1 MTYGMIATWRM
12 AYEGIATATKELAK
26 GGKSQQAIVAAIKM
40 VEDYPFYKSVGY
52 GGLPNEV
59 GMVELDAAFMNGDNF
74 DIGAVAGSRG
84 VKNPIEVAQSLSQ
97 ERFNSFLVG
106 DGVAKYAI
114 KEGFEMQ
121 NMLTPRAKKTW
132 LNRLDEMSRSNLS
145 PYDGHDTVGM
155 VALDQ
160 AGSMACGTSSSGL
173 FMKKEGRVGD
183 SPLSGSGFY
192 VDSEIGGATATGL
205 GEDLMK
211 GCLSYETV
219 RLMGSGMEPQAA
231 VHQAMATFA
240 SQLER
245 RKGKCGAFSLVAMNN
260 KGRWGVA
267 TNVAFS
273 FAVATDTSE
282 ATIYLAYPDENG
294 GYPKIEVASQEW
306 LDAYQT
312 RITAPIITKSDMKG
326 S

>member
-1 MTYGMIATWRM
+1 MSYGMIATWRM
-12 AYEGIATATKELAK
+12 ACDGIAAGTKALAN
-26 GGKSQQAIVAAIKM
+26 GGTSQKAIVDAIKM

-52 GGLPNEV
+52 GGLPNAV

-84 VKNPIEVAQSLSQ
+84 VKNPIAVAEKLSH

-114 KEGFEMQ
+114 TEGFEMQ
-121 NMLTPRAKKTW
+121 NMLTERAKKTW
-132 LNRLDEMSRSNLS
+132 ENRLAEMRSSNLS

-155 VALDQ
+155 VALDKT
-160 AGSMACGTSSSGL
+160 GSMSCGTSSSGL

-219 RLMGSGMEPQAA
+219 RLMGTGMHPQAA
-231 VHQAMATFA
+231 VQQATMDFA
-240 SQLER
+240 KRLER

-260 KGRWGVA
+260 KGEWGVA
-267 TNVAFS
+267 TNVEFS
-273 FAVATDTSE
+273 FAVATDQLE
-282 ATIYLAYPDENG
+282 PTIYLAYPAEDG
-294 GYPKIEVASQEW
+294 GNPRIEVASQEW
-306 LDAYQT
+306 LDAYQA
-312 RITAPIITKSDMKG
+312 RITAPIK
-326 S
+326 

>member
-1 MTYGMIATWRM
+1 MSYGMIATWRM
-12 AYEGIATATKELAK
+12 ACDGIAAGTKDLAA
-26 GGKSQQAIVAAIKM
+26 GGTSQKAIVDAIKM

-84 VKNPIEVAQSLSQ
+84 VKNPIAVAEKLSHD
-97 ERFNSFLVG
+97 RFNTFIVG

-121 NMLTPRAKKTW
+121 NMLTERAKKMW
-132 LNRLDEMSRSNLS
+132 ENRLDEMRSSNLS

-155 VALDQ
+155 VALDKT
-160 AGSMACGTSSSGL
+160 GSMSCGTSSSGL

-219 RLMGSGMEPQAA
+219 RLMGTGLSPQEA
-231 VHQAMATFA
+231 VTQATMSFA
-240 SQLER
+240 KTLER

-260 KGRWGVA
+260 KGEWGVA
-267 TNVAFS
+267 TNVEFT
-273 FAVATDTSE
+273 FAVATDKLE
-282 ATIYLAYPDENG
+282 PTIYIATPAEDG
-294 GYPKIEVASQEW
+294 GDPIIEVVSQEW
-306 LDAYQT
+306 LDAYQA
-312 RITAPIITKSDMKG
+312 RITAPIN
-326 S
+326 

>member
-12 AYEGIATATKELAK
+12 ACDGIAAATKDLSN
-26 GGKSQQAIVAAIKM
+26 GGKSQKAIVDAIKM

-84 VKNPIEVAQSLSQ
+84 VKNPIAVAEKLSH
-97 ERFNSFLVG
+97 ERFNSFIVG

-121 NMLTPRAKKTW
+121 NMLTDRAKKTW
-132 LNRLDEMSRSNLS
+132 LNRLEEMSRSNLS

-160 AGSMACGTSSSGL
+160 TGSMACGTSSSGL
-173 FMKKEGRVGD
+173 FMKKEGRIGD

-219 RLMGSGMEPQAA
+219 RLMGEGIEPQAA
-231 VHQAMATFA
+231 VHQAMTLFA
-240 SQLER
+240 KQLER

-260 KGRWGVA
+260 KGEWGVA
-267 TNVAFS
+267 TNVEFS
-273 FAVATDTSE
+273 FAVATE
-282 ATIYLAYPDENG
+282 NLEPTIYLAYPAEDG
-294 GYPKIEVASQEW
+294 GFPTIEVASQEW
-306 LDAYQT
+306 LDAYQK
-312 RITAPIITKSDMKG
+312 RITAPIQ
-326 S
+326 